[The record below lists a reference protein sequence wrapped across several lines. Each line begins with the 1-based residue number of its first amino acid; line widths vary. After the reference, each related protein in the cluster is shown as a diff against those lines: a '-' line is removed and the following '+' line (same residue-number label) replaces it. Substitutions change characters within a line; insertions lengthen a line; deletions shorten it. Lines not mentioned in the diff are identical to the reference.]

1 MSLTLSGTNGVVGAG
16 FSITP
21 GGAVAGIVTVGAAVT
36 ITESGI
42 EASGIGITCANIN
55 GGSIGGRRNLIIN
68 GAMMVAQR
76 GTSSSTNNVYGTVDR
91 MKFRSGDNDEIATR
105 SQITLSSSDT
115 GPYQKGFRKAYRI
128 QNGNQT
134 SGAGSADWQQ
144 FQYTVE
150 AQDIANSGWD
160 YTNSNSFI
168 TLSFWIR
175 SSVGQRFYG
184 YIESYDGTGQRYS
197 FAIDGG
203 SALSANTW
211 RFVSIKIPGNSNL
224 QFDSNNGQGLD
235 IKFVTFYG
243 TDYTDNSYSMNNW
256 AAQAT
261 VNPNYMVDYDSTWYT
276 TNDATWDMTGI
287 QLEVGP
293 EATSFEH
300 RSFGEELA
308 LCQRYYYRMQNGS
321 SGSYWVGHV
330 TSYGGNNNMLM
341 IFLPVCM
348 RDNPTLG
355 TSSTASHFQLWGN
368 STVENLASLPTLRSS
383 NGINPQV
390 VAIDIS
396 HSITTGES
404 RILRM
409 GSESHMEFSSEF

>member
-1 MSLTLSGTNGVVGAG
+1 TLN
-16 FSITP
+16 
-21 GGAVAGIVTVGAAVT
+21 
-36 ITESGI
+36 
-42 EASGIGITCANIN
+42 
-55 GGSIGGRRNLIIN
+55 
-68 GAMMVAQR
+68 
-76 GTSSSTNNVYGTVDR
+76 ST
-91 MKFRSGDNDEIATR
+91 
-105 SQITLSSSDT
+105 DT
-115 GPYQKGFRKAYRI
+115 GPYQKGFRYAYRI

-134 SGAGSADWQQ
+134 SGAGANDWQQ
-144 FQYTVE
+144 LQYTIE
-150 AQDIANSGWD
+150 AQDLANSGWD

-184 YIESYDGTGQRYS
+184 YMESIDGTGQRYS
-197 FAIDGG
+197 FAMDGG

-224 QFDSNNGQGLD
+224 TFDNNNDKGME

-243 TDYTDNSYSMNNW
+243 TNYTDNSYSMNNW
-256 AAQAT
+256 AAFGA
-261 VNPNYMVDYDSTWYT
+261 NYMVDYDSTWYT

-293 EATSFEH
+293 EATPFEH

-330 TSYGGNNNMLM
+330 TAYGSNNNIVM

-348 RDNPTLG
+348 RDNPSLG
-355 TSSTASHFQLWGN
+355 VSSTNSDFQFWG
-368 STVENLASLPTLRSS
+368 SGTVENLSNTPTLRSS

-390 VAIDIS
+390 VPIDLN
-396 HSITTGES
+396 HNITTGQS
-404 RILRM
+404 RILRL
-409 GSESHMEFSSEF
+409 SNQAFFEFSAEF